1 MPSRLRKASL
11 PYLLLLPGL
20 GWLLLFFAIPL
31 VYMALESLKSGSPFA
46 GGFHL
51 TWEFSNYTDA
61 LKDYASS
68 SSARSSTPGSRPSSL
83 S

>member
-1 MPSRLRKASL
+1 MPLRLRKAGL

-51 TWEFSNYTDA
+51 TWEFSNYTNA
-61 LKDYASS
+61 L
-68 SSARSSTPGSRPSSL
+68 STS
-83 S
+83 